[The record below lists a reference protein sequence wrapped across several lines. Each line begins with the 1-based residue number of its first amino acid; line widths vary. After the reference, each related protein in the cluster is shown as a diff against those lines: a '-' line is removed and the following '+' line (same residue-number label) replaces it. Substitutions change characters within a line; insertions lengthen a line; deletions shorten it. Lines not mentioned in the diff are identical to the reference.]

1 MVRKLNYASVNSSCA
16 QQSPPPPH
24 PHGLLRGICLPRQSQ
39 GWAQAFANPRAI
51 PKLLTCMLFPIRIY
65 NYTEDF
71 TRKNKHIGSSVN
83 DRKKLKRVVEVFL
96 NFMHAFLHC
105 LSSQNY
111 IAKSGAIDATQ
122 RFLVKLNQ
130 TSFDIIWRTSLHI
143 LLDTTY
149 NFIVLY

>member
-16 QQSPPPPH
+16 QQSSPRH
-24 PHGLLRGICLPRQSQ
+24 PHGLLRGIYLPRQSQ

-71 TRKNKHIGSSVN
+71 TRKNKHIGSSVK
-83 DRKKLKRVVEVFL
+83 DRKKLKRVVGVFL
-96 NFMHAFLHC
+96 DFMHAFLHC

-111 IAKSGAIDATQ
+111 IAKLGAIDATQ
-122 RFLVKLNQ
+122 HFLVKLNQ

-149 NFIVLY
+149 NFIALY